1 MELITVIITTHNR
14 DRDLERAIES
24 VFNQSYTNLELFV
37 IDDNPTISTSI
48 VVNKFKNQLKYVKSS
63 KKGLCCSRNLGLD
76 IANGNFVVFL
86 DDDDEILRD
95 SIFKR
100 KNFLDSLEE
109 NIKTKTAYIYSGCSL
124 DIVNQKRTTYDM
136 PLIYGNLS
144 DSIKNGKIKTIPSTF
159 LINKVVL
166 DKYNIR
172 FDESFTSFVDHD
184 FFMNLAANN
193 LHVYFVNEALT
204 KTYVFPTKNSMVNDV
219 DKRLENIKRFFS
231 KWNRTFND
239 LMITTKFKKFKT
251 NYISKEFSSL
261 ILNSIIAKDLKSF
274 FRIIF
279 EINKYRKGTRNLFLV
294 IFKITVLNF
303 TKHLIPSSLIK
314 AFKN

>member
-1 MELITVIITTHNR
+1 MNLLRRLLI
-14 DRDLERAIES
+14 
-24 VFNQSYTNLELFV
+24 
-37 IDDNPTISTSI
+37 
-48 VVNKFKNQLKYVKSS
+48 
-63 KKGLCCSRNLGLD
+63 
-76 IANGNFVVFL
+76 
-86 DDDDEILRD
+86 
-95 SIFKR
+95 
-100 KNFLDSLEE
+100 
-109 NIKTKTAYIYSGCSL
+109 
-124 DIVNQKRTTYDM
+124 
-136 PLIYGNLS
+136 
-144 DSIKNGKIKTIPSTF
+144 
-159 LINKVVL
+159 
-166 DKYNIR
+166 
-172 FDESFTSFVDHD
+172 
-184 FFMNLAANN
+184 MNLAANN

-219 DKRLENIKRFFS
+219 DKRLENIQRFFL

-251 NYISKEFSSL
+251 NYISKEFSNL